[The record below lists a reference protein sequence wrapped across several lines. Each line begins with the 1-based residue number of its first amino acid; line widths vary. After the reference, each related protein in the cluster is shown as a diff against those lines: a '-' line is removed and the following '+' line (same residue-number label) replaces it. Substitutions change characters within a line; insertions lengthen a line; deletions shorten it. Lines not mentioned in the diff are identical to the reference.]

1 MPTDPQGSGLIVRAP
16 RYVSLPQPH
25 PRARQDPLLPFEYR
39 QENWAVVLRN
49 TSTGNVVRYNPD
61 RGQFMAN
68 AQAIA
73 ETEEE
78 RRYGRISRMTSC
90 PYCNRPFSDQFM
102 TGSSESFMDREDGSP
117 ESSHRS
123 WNLAE
128 GDQAIPSYFRLLA
141 DTYRGGE
148 EGGGLGIQEDQTRG
162 EGLGRRS
169 GLSTQSFNQGYYARF
184 FKEERP
190 LGRGYRGSVFLCQ
203 HILDSVPLGQYAIK
217 KVAIGDNHIWLVR
230 MLREIDLLERLRHRH
245 VIEYKHVWIEAHQ
258 LSRFAPEVP
267 CLFILMEF
275 ANGGNLEE
283 FVEKRKEGLTHSE
296 RGYRGR
302 ESPGLLTLEEVK
314 GFMSDICS
322 GLQHLHS
329 HGVIHRDLKPGN
341 VLLSY
346 DHSGECQRPRAMLTD
361 FGEGVIASAAG
372 KSTASNVSVEEG
384 GGEDTL
390 GTPEYMPPELVAPD
404 GSRRRIKQS
413 VDLWSLGVS
422 FYYLCFSRLP
432 WSQVDEVD
440 ALIQEILEFKGWS
453 EGEPIVHGTRDI
465 PETWKEILQGLVSLI
480 PSTRLSI
487 AESLRLLHVPI
498 DLREEEKVHGTA
510 LQPKRH
516 QWPLVLL
523 ALCAYVRWYR

>member
-1 MPTDPQGSGLIVRAP
+1 MVGLSAASTP
-16 RYVSLPQPH
+16 RPSSP
-25 PRARQDPLLPFEYR
+25 
-39 QENWAVVLRN
+39 
-49 TSTGNVVRYNPD
+49 
-61 RGQFMAN
+61 
-68 AQAIA
+68 A
-73 ETEEE
+73 E
-78 RRYGRISRMTSC
+78 
-90 PYCNRPFSDQFM
+90 
-102 TGSSESFMDREDGSP
+102 
-117 ESSHRS
+117 
-123 WNLAE
+123 
-128 GDQAIPSYFRLLA
+128 
-141 DTYRGGE
+141 RGGE

-258 LSRFAPEVP
+258 LSRFGKRGLYAFLWLFTCVFLDQWVSNQSYLSIILSFYILPPSALLLHLSFSFLKAPEVP

-346 DHSGECQRPRAMLTD
+346 DHSGECQR
-361 FGEGVIASAAG
+361 
-372 KSTASNVSVEEG
+372 
-384 GGEDTL
+384 
-390 GTPEYMPPELVAPD
+390 
-404 GSRRRIKQS
+404 
-413 VDLWSLGVS
+413 
-422 FYYLCFSRLP
+422 
-432 WSQVDEVD
+432 
-440 ALIQEILEFKGWS
+440 
-453 EGEPIVHGTRDI
+453 
-465 PETWKEILQGLVSLI
+465 
-480 PSTRLSI
+480 
-487 AESLRLLHVPI
+487 
-498 DLREEEKVHGTA
+498 
-510 LQPKRH
+510 
-516 QWPLVLL
+516 
-523 ALCAYVRWYR
+523 